1 VILIPED
8 VANPTTEYRQAIVE
22 LRSEKYQAAQ
32 LRLQQLIMVGNID
45 STVYHALGNS
55 FYRQEKWGEAYG
67 AYLQG
72 LSLSPRHEDLR
83 YNLSV
88 LVEQLQVTP
97 PKLPLFSFYDG
108 CALTSF
114 WTSMMFGALLM
125 RRWTGRRSLA
135 IVCATIMVL
144 SFAITADSWVQRNHG
159 VIVHDGYV
167 RSRIEK
173 GVDLYSID
181 LGEHVTLLEKDNSH
195 WLVEHSA
202 FGKGWISTSMVVPLN
217 PYEKGEIK

>member
-1 VILIPED
+1 MSLIPAA
-8 VANPTTEYRQAIVE
+8 VASPTTEYRQAIVE
-22 LRSEKYQAAQ
+22 LRSEKYHAAQ
-32 LRLQQLIMVGNID
+32 LRLQQLILEGNID

-72 LSLSPRHEDLR
+72 LSLSPRQDDLIH
-83 YNLSV
+83 NLSV
-88 LVEQLQVTP
+88 IVEQLQVTP
-97 PKLPLFSFYDG
+97 PRLPLLSFYDG

-114 WTSMMFGALLM
+114 WASMMFGALLM
-125 RRWTGRRSLA
+125 RRWSGRRALS

-144 SFAITADSWVQRNHG
+144 SLAITSDSWAQKKNG
-159 VIVHDGYV
+159 VIVHDGFV

-181 LGEHVTLLEKDNSH
+181 LGEQVTLLEKDNSH

-217 PYEKGEIK
+217 PYEIGETK